1 MPEQLK
7 QMNRD
12 DWATA
17 IAIIFHTIGLLG
29 ILFLERHGF
38 IELTPYNLIL
48 SFGLLWWTRNEKDWG
63 FILFLLLAVILGL
76 LSEII
81 GVNTGKLFGQY
92 AYGRVL
98 GPKIL
103 GVPLVIGINW
113 FVITYGCGILAS
125 WLLKNIF
132 REKSENLNG
141 HHQVMMIA
149 LMGSGLAVAF
159 DWLLEPVAI
168 KLGFWTWTGGGEIPA
183 FNYFSW
189 FLVSLL
195 ILMAFHAIPFE
206 RKHPFAL
213 RLFFIQIFF
222 FLVLWVALP

>member
-7 QMNRD
+7 EMNRD
-12 DWATA
+12 DWATV
-17 IAIIFHTIGLLG
+17 IAITFHTIGLLG
-29 ILFLERHGF
+29 IIFLERHGF
-38 IELTPYNLIL
+38 IELTPYNLLL

-63 FILFLLLAVILGL
+63 FILFLLLAVVLGL
-76 LSEII
+76 LSEVI

-92 AYGRVL
+92 EYGRVM
-98 GPKIL
+98 GPKFM

-125 WLLKNIF
+125 WLISNIF
-132 REKSENLNG
+132 REKMETLDG
-141 HHQVMMIA
+141 HHQIIMIA

-168 KLGFWTWTGGGEIPA
+168 KLGFWSWMGSGQIPA
-183 FNYFSW
+183 FNYMSW

-195 ILMAFHAIPFE
+195 ILMAFHVIPFN
-206 RKHPFAL
+206 R
-213 RLFFIQIFF
+213 
-222 FLVLWVALP
+222 

>member
-7 QMNRD
+7 QLSRD

-17 IAIIFHTIGLLG
+17 IAIIFHMIGLLG
-29 ILFLERHGF
+29 IIFLERHGF
-38 IELTPYNLIL
+38 IELTPYNLLL
-48 SFGLLWWTRNEKDWG
+48 SFGLLWWTRDEKDWG
-63 FILFLLLAVILGL
+63 FILFLLLAVVLGL
-76 LSEII
+76 LSEVI
-81 GVNTGKLFGQY
+81 GVNTGKLFGAY
-92 AYGRVL
+92 EYGRVL
-98 GPKIL
+98 GPKFM

-125 WLLKNIF
+125 WFIGNVLK
-132 REKSENLNG
+132 EKLDTLYG
-141 HHQVMMIA
+141 HHQIIMIA

-168 KLGFWTWTGGGEIPA
+168 KLGFWTWIESGSVPA
-183 FNYFSW
+183 FNYMSW

-195 ILMAFHAIPFE
+195 ILMAFHVIPFD

-213 RLFFIQIFF
+213 RLFIIQIAF
-222 FLVLWVALP
+222 FLVLWIALP

>member
-7 QMNRD
+7 EMNRD
-12 DWATA
+12 DWATV
-17 IAIIFHTIGLLG
+17 IAITFHTIGLLG
-29 ILFLERHGF
+29 IIFLERHGF
-38 IELTPYNLIL
+38 IELTPYNLLL

-63 FILFLLLAVILGL
+63 FILFLLLAVVLGL
-76 LSEII
+76 LSEVI

-92 AYGRVL
+92 EYGRVM
-98 GPKIL
+98 GPKFM

-125 WLLKNIF
+125 WLISNIF
-132 REKSENLNG
+132 REKMETLDG
-141 HHQVMMIA
+141 HHQIIMIA

-168 KLGFWTWTGGGEIPA
+168 KLGFWSWMGSGQIPA
-183 FNYFSW
+183 FNYMSW

-195 ILMAFHAIPFE
+195 ILMAFHVIPFN
-206 RKHPFAL
+206 RRHPFAV
-213 RLFFIQIFF
+213 RLFIIQISF
-222 FLVLWVALP
+222 FLILWIALP